1 MKFPHILR
9 FLLFRANS
17 GPNTYEGD
25 DISVH
30 STDHFHC
37 TYSISPE
44 IDICSTYSLSLLA
57 YFPFLPSV
65 IPYRFPLSLLS
76 FHVFACFLS
85 YFAPKWISL
94 IKRLLSTRFRV
105 LPFLSETSF
114 RLPPSFPFPEQVFAC
129 FFPETRFRVLFPL
142 PKIGSSPVHR
152 TRSNN
157 RQGSDSTNP
166 VERNRQPLRKPTINS
181 DSIFAKE
188 SHICVSISFT
198 GLVDSK

>member
-1 MKFPHILR
+1 MKFP
-9 FLLFRANS
+9 S
-17 GPNTYEGD
+17 
-25 DISVH
+25 H
-30 STDHFHC
+30 STISFVPSRQQTENLHKYPFHGSLPLHIFHIPGDRYLLHLFP
-37 TYSISPE
+37 TLASILSFPTFGYSIPLPS
-44 IDICSTYSLSLLA
+44 
-57 YFPFLPSV
+57 FLPSF
-65 IPYRFPLSLLS
+65 PFSRFRVLP
-76 FHVFACFLS
+76 FP
-85 YFAPKWISL
+85 FAPKWISL

-181 DSIFAKE
+181 DSTRKPDRKPTIN
-188 SHICVSISFT
+188 S
-198 GLVDSK
+198 DST